1 MLFGSGQ
8 CRIVIAH
15 RGWASCNVR
24 KVLVCKQFRPS
35 CLRSGRVRPTSSK
48 SERLGVPGCEFFVE
62 YHAAQVK
69 RAANEVLGEF
79 EVEVRPDF
87 TALDSP
93 SEHLRAGPAS
103 GIDDGAGRLLQQV
116 FGST

>member
-1 MLFGSGQ
+1 MLGKCWCVNSFARPACGVDVCG
-8 CRIVIAH
+8 R
-15 RGWASCNVR
+15 R
-24 KVLVCKQFRPS
+24 VLS
-35 CLRSGRVRPTSSK
+35 RSGRADRG
-48 SERLGVPGCEFFVE
+48 ELGVPGCEFFVE

>member
-1 MLFGSGQ
+1 MCGRRVLSQSGSVSGD
-8 CRIVIAH
+8 AEH
-15 RGWASCNVR
+15 RVG
-24 KVLVCKQFRPS
+24 
-35 CLRSGRVRPTSSK
+35 
-48 SERLGVPGCEFFVE
+48 EMLGVPGCEFFVE

-103 GIDDGAGRLLQQV
+103 GINDGAGRLLQQI

>member
-1 MLFGSGQ
+1 MLGKCWCANSSARPACGVDVCGRRVLSQSGS
-8 CRIVIAH
+8 VSWDAEH
-15 RGWASCNVR
+15 RVG
-24 KVLVCKQFRPS
+24 
-35 CLRSGRVRPTSSK
+35 
-48 SERLGVPGCEFFVE
+48 EMLGVPGCEFFVA

-103 GIDDGAGRLLQQV
+103 GINDGAGRLLQQV

>member
-1 MLFGSGQ
+1 
-8 CRIVIAH
+8 
-15 RGWASCNVR
+15 
-24 KVLVCKQFRPS
+24 
-35 CLRSGRVRPTSSK
+35 
-48 SERLGVPGCEFFVE
+48 
-62 YHAAQVK
+62 
-69 RAANEVLGEF
+69 LGEF

>member
-1 MLFGSGQ
+1 MRYS
-8 CRIVIAH
+8 
-15 RGWASCNVR
+15 
-24 KVLVCKQFRPS
+24 
-35 CLRSGRVRPTSSK
+35 T
-48 SERLGVPGCEFFVE
+48 SERRRSDGAEHRLGETLGVTRRELFVE
-62 YHAAQVK
+62 YHATQVE